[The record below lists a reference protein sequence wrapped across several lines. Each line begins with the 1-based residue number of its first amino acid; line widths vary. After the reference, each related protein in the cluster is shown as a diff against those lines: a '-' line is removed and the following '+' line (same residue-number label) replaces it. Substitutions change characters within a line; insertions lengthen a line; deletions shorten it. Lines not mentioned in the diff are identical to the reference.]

1 MEIAQEEHK
10 KEGLFVTI
18 AIHVFL
24 LLWFAFFGLTYLDP
38 PPEEEGIT
46 INFGTSDFGRQS
58 PNETQVTEQVQEE
71 TKSEQSETDPSE
83 NVKEELMTQSSEDAP
98 AMEKKE
104 EKKEEIVEEQKEE
117 PKPDKNLSKA
127 LDKWKN
133 KNSQPPGGDGTTD
146 QSGDQGDLDGDLNS
160 KNYVGGGSGDGLRY
174 NLSGRKMTQEP
185 VIKDD
190 SPHEGTVVV
199 DIIVDQRGKVLR
211 ATPGARGSTT
221 TNPTLYK
228 KARDA
233 AMQTRFSAKPDAA
246 EQQKGQMTFTFILN

>member
-1 MEIAQEEHK
+1 
-10 KEGLFVTI
+10 
-18 AIHVFL
+18 
-24 LLWFAFFGLTYLDP
+24 
-38 PPEEEGIT
+38 EGIT
-46 INFGTSDFGRQS
+46 INFGTTDFGKQS
-58 PNETQVTEQVQEE
+58 PNESQLTEQVQEE
-71 TKSEQSETDPSE
+71 TESEQSETSPAE
-83 NVKEELMTQSSEDAP
+83 NVQEELMTQSSEEAP

-104 EKKEEIVEEQKEE
+104 EKKEEVIEEKKEE

-133 KNSQPPGGDGTTD
+133 KNSQPAGGDGTTN
-146 QSGDQGDLDGDLNS
+146 QRGNQGDLDGDPNS

-174 NLSGRKMTQEP
+174 TLSGRKMLKEP
-185 VIKDD
+185 VIRDD

-199 DIIVDQRGKVLR
+199 DIIVDQNGKVLR

-221 TNPTLYK
+221 TNSTLYK

-233 AMQTRFSAKPDAA
+233 AMQTKFSANPDAA

>member
-83 NVKEELMTQSSEDAP
+83 NVKEELMTQS
-98 AMEKKE
+98 
-104 EKKEEIVEEQKEE
+104 
-117 PKPDKNLSKA
+117 LS
-127 LDKWKN
+127 L
-133 KNSQPPGGDGTTD
+133 
-146 QSGDQGDLDGDLNS
+146 
-160 KNYVGGGSGDGLRY
+160 
-174 NLSGRKMTQEP
+174 
-185 VIKDD
+185 I
-190 SPHEGTVVV
+190 H
-199 DIIVDQRGKVLR
+199 I
-211 ATPGARGSTT
+211 
-221 TNPTLYK
+221 
-228 KARDA
+228 
-233 AMQTRFSAKPDAA
+233 
-246 EQQKGQMTFTFILN
+246 